1 MSEAAS
7 PNVPIRPLTKI
18 VATVG
23 PASADEAT
31 LSRLIDAGVDVFR
44 LNFSHGTH
52 ADHAQTIARV
62 RALAA
67 DRGTSITL
75 LQDLQ
80 GPKLR
85 VGELVGGE
93 PVRLVPGARLTI
105 VTEPVE
111 GTAERIS
118 TTYDRLGE
126 DVRSGDRVLLDD
138 GTMELTVEAVQR
150 NAEGPDVVD
159 SRVVVGGLLKPRKGI
174 NLPGTAVS
182 VPALTAKDLE
192 DLAFGV
198 AQGVD
203 YIALSFVR
211 APSDVRAAQAEIRR
225 LGGRQPVIA
234 KIEKP
239 QAIVHLEEI
248 IRVSD
253 GVMVARGDLGVEMSP
268 EAVPMLQ
275 KRIIRLANAAG
286 VPVITATQMLES
298 MIVNPRPTRAEASDV
313 ANAILD
319 GTDAVM
325 LSGETA
331 VGAHPVGTVETMG
344 RIAREAERG
353 LMMVDRRP
361 RADDGRV
368 TDAHAVAHAARALAV
383 DLGVPAI
390 AVLTATGRTAGL
402 VSRER
407 PGVPIVAFTDRP
419 AVARRL
425 ALWRGVV
432 PIVVALPKSTDAAL
446 TAVERGML
454 ERGVAKPGERVV
466 VVGSALRRAR
476 GRTPFVQVHRL
487 PDG

>member
-1 MSEAAS
+1 MAGTA
-7 PNVPIRPLTKI
+7 PPHVPIRPLTKI

-31 LSRLIDAGVDVFR
+31 LARLIDAGVDTFR

-52 ADHAQTIARV
+52 GDHAQTVGRV

-67 DRGTSITL
+67 DRKSSVAL

-85 VGELVGGE
+85 VGELSGGE
-93 PVRLVPGARLTI
+93 PVRLVAGARLTI
-105 VTEPVE
+105 VTAPVE

-126 DVRSGDRVLLDD
+126 DVRAGDRILLDD
-138 GTMELTVEAVQR
+138 GAMELTVEAVQR
-150 NAEGPDVVD
+150 DAEGPAAVTC
-159 SRVVVGGLLKPRKGI
+159 RVVVGGLLKPRKGI

-182 VPALTAKDLE
+182 VPALTPKDLE

-203 YIALSFVR
+203 YVALSFVR
-211 APSDVRAAQAEIRR
+211 AAADVRAAQAAIRR

-239 QAIVHLEEI
+239 QAITRLEEI

-253 GVMVARGDLGVEMSP
+253 GVMVARGDLGVELSP

-331 VGAHPVGTVETMG
+331 VGTYPVATVETMA

-353 LMMVDRRP
+353 MRTANGQRRFSS
-361 RADDGRV
+361 GRV
-368 TDAHAVAHAARALAV
+368 TDAHAVAHAARALAE
-383 DLGVPAI
+383 DLEVPAI

-402 VSRER
+402 VSKER

-425 ALWRGVV
+425 ALWRGVASA
-432 PIVVALPKSTDAAL
+432 VVDLSGSTDATL
-446 TAVERGML
+446 TAVERGLL
-454 ERGVAKPGERVV
+454 ERGVAGPGERVV
-466 VVGSALRRAR
+466 VVGSAPRRAR

>member
-1 MSEAAS
+1 MAGTPV
-7 PNVPIRPLTKI
+7 PNVPFRPLTKI

-31 LSRLIDAGVDVFR
+31 LARLMDAGVDVFR

-52 ADHAQTIARV
+52 ADHAETVARV

-67 DRGTSITL
+67 ERGAVVAL

-93 PVRLVPGARLTI
+93 PVSLIPGHPLTI

-126 DVRSGDRVLLDD
+126 DVKPGDRMLLDD
-138 GTMELTVEAVQR
+138 GTMEVRVEAVQR
-150 NAEGPDVVD
+150 NADGPDVVD
-159 SRVVVGGLLKPRKGI
+159 ARVIVGGMLKPRKGI

-182 VPALTAKDLE
+182 VPALTPKDLE

-203 YIALSFVR
+203 VVALSFVR
-211 APSDVRAAQAEIRR
+211 AAADVRAAQAEIRR

-239 QAIVHLEEI
+239 QAITRLEEI
-248 IRVSD
+248 IRISD

-298 MIVNPRPTRAEASDV
+298 MIGNPRPTRAEASDV

-331 VGAHPVGTVETMG
+331 VGAYPVGAVETMA

-353 LMMVDRRP
+353 LTMADRRR

-368 TDAHAVAHAARALAV
+368 TDAHAVAHAARALAG
-383 DLGVPAI
+383 DLAVPAI

-402 VSRER
+402 VSGER
-407 PGVPIVAFTDRP
+407 PGVPIVALTDRP
-419 AVARRL
+419 TVARRL
-425 ALWRGVV
+425 TLWRGVV
-432 PIVVALPKSTDAAL
+432 PIVVELPKSTDAAL
-446 TAVERGML
+446 TAVERGLL
-454 ERGVAKPGERVV
+454 ERGVAKPGDRVV
-466 VVGSALRRAR
+466 VVGSAPRRAR

-487 PDG
+487 PNG